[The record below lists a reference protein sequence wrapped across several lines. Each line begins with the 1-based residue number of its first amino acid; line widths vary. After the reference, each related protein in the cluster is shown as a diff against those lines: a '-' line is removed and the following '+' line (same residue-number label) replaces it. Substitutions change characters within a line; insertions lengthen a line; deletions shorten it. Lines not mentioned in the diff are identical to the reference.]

1 MATYY
6 DLNKDKILNY
16 KKEFY
21 KTNVKNAKY
30 SYFKNIKINGYTK
43 RQSATLIKQ
52 VLISNN
58 LLIAINETTHI
69 SVDDFIKKYK
79 FKNYSVIELEGYDET
94 DSTGG
99 CCVDIPYNNIIHYYD
114 KNSAH
119 DLVLSVW
126 DNMLIEIN

>member
-1 MATYY
+1 MASYY
-6 DLNKDKILNY
+6 NLNKDKILTY

-21 KTNVKNAKY
+21 KTKVQNAKY
-30 SYFKNIKINGYTK
+30 SCFKNIKISGYTK

-58 LLIAINETTHI
+58 LIISINETTNI

-79 FKNYSVIELEGYDET
+79 FKNYSIIELDGFDET
-94 DSTGG
+94 DSSCG
-99 CCVDIPYNNIIHYYD
+99 CCKDIPYNDIIHYYD

-126 DNMLIEIN
+126 DNMLIEN